1 MSYNINVHAHT
12 IFSDGHNSPLG
23 MAMEAKRLGFSA
35 LVLTD
40 HFYGESGLW
49 CSLNSEKMA
58 LLRMAKQEAKKLIP
72 VIIGIE
78 LSFGGEE
85 ILTFGSGMIYSI
97 MAWREKGYELTLDLL
112 LEWKKIYDSAF
123 ILCHPGNIENWTA
136 LRPLLDGYEAYNS
149 GQDYFRDG
157 RDLGA
162 LEGLPGWCN
171 SDAHSVEG
179 LCRGWNIVDTKI
191 QSESELIRYIKRGR
205 QPKFYLKEKEDK

>member
-1 MSYNINVHAHT
+1 VEYNINLHAHT
-12 IFSDGHNSPLG
+12 IFSDGHNTPLA
-23 MAMEAKRLGFSA
+23 MAMEARELGFSA

-58 LLRMAKQEAKKLIP
+58 LLRRSKPEVKELIP

-78 LSFGGEE
+78 LGFGGEE
-85 ILTFGSGMIYSI
+85 ILTFGSAMINTIIQY
-97 MAWREKGYELTLDLL
+97 REKGHELTLDLL
-112 LEWKKIYDSAF
+112 LEWKKILDSAF
-123 ILCHPGNIENWTA
+123 ILCHPGNIKNWSA

-191 QSESELIRYIKRGR
+191 ETESDLIRYIKRGR
-205 QPKFYLKEKEDK
+205 QPKFYLGDKEE